1 MFANPR
7 VGGGFFRYAPATSR
21 CPIAGTLS
29 ASSGH
34 DGFDCRPVSALGPTR
49 PGSSTVADRPRAEIP
64 EVASGRSAA

>member
-34 DGFDCRPVSALGPTR
+34 DGFDCTPVSALGP
-49 PGSSTVADRPRAEIP
+49 I
-64 EVASGRSAA
+64 SAASRALMI

>member
-34 DGFDCRPVSALGPTR
+34 DAFDCTPVSALGP
-49 PGSSTVADRPRAEIP
+49 I
-64 EVASGRSAA
+64 SAASRELMI